1 MLEMPRRPVSPSEA
15 EAYELPSLDKGKSRR
30 GSNGSDEDG
39 VDEEYKL
46 AGGRSNDA
54 DFGSALHD
62 ERGGRKE
69 GVAEEEEALLNELP
83 PDYEGEVLE
92 EMVGKGTKI
101 EQLIADVS
109 YRCSCNHAS
118 MLFHLSKESPTWSHL
133 HPHLLA
139 STQYSLLLTHADNLD
154 GPFLG

>member
-1 MLEMPRRPVSPSEA
+1 MPRRPVSPSEA
-15 EAYELPSLDKGKSRR
+15 EAYELPSLGKGKSRR
-30 GSNGSDEDG
+30 GSNESDEDEDG
-39 VDEEYKL
+39 LDEEYKL
-46 AGGRSNDA
+46 AGGDSDDA
-54 DFGSALHD
+54 NFGSALDD

-69 GVAEEEEALLNELP
+69 EVAEEEEALLNELL

-118 MLFHLSKESPTWSHL
+118 MLFHLSKESPAWSHL

-139 STQYSLLLTHADNLD
+139 STQYSLFLTHANKTDR
-154 GPFLG
+154 PFLG